1 MPFKC
6 YYPHPHSYSNRQA
19 MTTLNKA
26 FIATFILLTIL
37 LTSCTTTVQSRDSTS
52 NEQTQINEEHY
63 RIYRADGTPASLTE
77 LIAASKAATVT
88 FVGEFHDDPVA
99 HFLEVEILRETWDK
113 NLSLSLEMFETDV
126 QYVLDEYL
134 AGMISESH
142 LIKSGRAW
150 KKYKTDYKPMIEFA
164 KENNIPIIAA
174 NAPRRYVNMVGR
186 TGAESLSNLSAQA
199 KQFLPPLPYK
209 TASPAYAKKFNDLME
224 KYSQGAM
231 SGKKPEKK
239 NTRDPA
245 WQLQAQSLWDA
256 SMAYSIAQALGTS
269 SIRVLHINGGFHS
282 AEHMGILDHLK
293 TYRPNTSTLVITITA
308 DDNFPEFNAEEMRN
322 QGDFIIVTDASLPR
336 S

>member
-1 MPFKC
+1 
-6 YYPHPHSYSNRQA
+6 

-37 LTSCTTTVQSRDSTS
+37 LTSCTTTVQPRENTL
-52 NEQTQINEEHY
+52 NKQTQINEKHY

-99 HFLEVEILRETWDK
+99 HYLEAQILRKTWDK

-164 KENNIPIIAA
+164 KENNIPVIAA

-186 TGAESLSNLSAQA
+186 TGAESLNNLSTQA

-209 TASPAYAKKFNDLME
+209 VASPAYTKKFNDLMA

-231 SGKKPEKK
+231 SGKTTAKKDTKKTKP
-239 NTRDPA
+239 TRDPD

-256 SMAYSIAQALGTS
+256 SMAYSIAQTLGTS
-269 SIRVLHINGGFHS
+269 SMRVLHINGSFHS

-293 TYRPNTSTLVITITA
+293 TYRPNTSTLVITIMA
-308 DDNFPEFNAEEMRN
+308 EDNFPEFNAEEMRN

-336 S
+336 SWRRLTTLWAL